1 LTEDKENF
9 QISAL
14 GKKIIS
20 LDKGDNKDF
29 FINVK
34 CFLKVCELLEIDD
47 LIKFYNDLCVCFL
60 MMGFHSV
67 ANYILDRLEENQKNL
82 KIEEKLNLGYL
93 RINIFLDQKKFWE
106 AASLA
111 DEFLLNYP
119 LTTEEEKC
127 FSYLKAEAKF
137 FQKMKTEAK
146 IIYLGIKKISPG
158 YRLVEKRLLEI
169 ESNK

>member
-1 LTEDKENF
+1 
-9 QISAL
+9 
-14 GKKIIS
+14 
-20 LDKGDNKDF
+20 
-29 FINVK
+29 
-34 CFLKVCELLEIDD
+34 
-47 LIKFYNDLCVCFL
+47 
-60 MMGFHSV
+60 MMGFHNV
-67 ANYILDRLEENQKNL
+67 AIYILERLEENL
-82 KIEEKLNLGYL
+82 KEMPIEEKLKFGYL
-93 RINIFLDQKKFWE
+93 RINIFLDEKKFWE
-106 AASLA
+106 AASLV

-137 FQKMKTEAK
+137 FQKKVTEAK

>member
-1 LTEDKENF
+1 M
-9 QISAL
+9 
-14 GKKIIS
+14 
-20 LDKGDNKDF
+20 F
-29 FINVK
+29 F
-34 CFLKVCELLEIDD
+34 KVCELLEIDD

-60 MMGFHSV
+60 MMGFHNV
-67 ANYILDRLEENQKNL
+67 AIYILDRLELNL
-82 KIEEKLNLGYL
+82 KEITIEEKLNLGYL
-93 RINIFLDQKKFWE
+93 RINIFLDEKKFWE

-111 DEFLLNYP
+111 DELLLNYP

-137 FQKMKTEAK
+137 FQKMGAEAK
-146 IIYLGIKKISPG
+146 KIYVSIKKNSPG